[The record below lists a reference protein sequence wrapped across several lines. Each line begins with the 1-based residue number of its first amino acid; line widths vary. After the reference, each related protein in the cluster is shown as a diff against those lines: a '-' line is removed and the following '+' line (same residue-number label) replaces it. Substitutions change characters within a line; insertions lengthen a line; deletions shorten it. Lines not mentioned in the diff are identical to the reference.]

1 MLGGLFIILASTLW
15 ALDTIIRYPLLG
27 SVSAERIVFTEHLF
41 LVLMFVP
48 YFWNHF
54 KSFFSLRISTLF
66 YFFVIGVCGSAIATL
81 TFTKAFMLINP
92 SLVIL
97 LQKLQPIVAISL
109 ASLVLKET
117 IKKEFMV
124 WAIVCLIGS
133 ILISSPDIFPNLKN
147 FDFKLVLAE
156 NSLKGYFYTLIAVVS
171 WGASTVF
178 GKKLVSTGHDEKA
191 VMGGRFLFGLIFM
204 SFYLFSNP
212 HLAKFDLNVVI
223 WGKILAMVLL
233 AGLFGMYFYY
243 RGLSLISAKLCALLE
258 MFFPLAA
265 VAINWIFLGRALE
278 PIQLV
283 GGALLIIGSTL
294 IQLRHL

>member
-54 KSFFSLRISTLF
+54 KAFFNLRISTLF

-117 IKKEFMV
+117 IKKEFIL
-124 WAIVCLIGS
+124 WAAVCLIGS
-133 ILISSPDIFPNLKN
+133 VLISSPDIFPNLKN

-156 NSLKGYFYTLIAVVS
+156 NSIKGYFYTLIAVVS

-191 VMGGRFLFGLIFM
+191 VMGGRFLFGLLFM
-204 SFYLFSNP
+204 SLYLFSNP
-212 HLAKFDLNVVI
+212 HLAKFDLDFVI
-223 WGKILAMVLL
+223 WGKILLMVLM
-233 AGLFGMYFYY
+233 AGLVGMYFYY

-278 PIQLV
+278 PIQLI

>member
-1 MLGGLFIILASTLW
+1 
-15 ALDTIIRYPLLG
+15 
-27 SVSAERIVFTEHLF
+27 
-41 LVLMFVP
+41 
-48 YFWNHF
+48 
-54 KSFFSLRISTLF
+54 
-66 YFFVIGVCGSAIATL
+66 
-81 TFTKAFMLINP
+81 MLINP

-97 LQKLQPIVAISL
+97 LQKLQPIIAISL
-109 ASLVLKET
+109 ASVVLKET

-133 ILISSPDIFPNLKN
+133 VLISSPDIFPNLKN

-178 GKKLVSTGHDEKA
+178 GKKLVSSGLDEKA

-204 SFYLFSNP
+204 SLYLFSNP
-212 HLAKFDLNVVI
+212 HLAKFDLNIVT
-223 WGKILAMVLL
+223 WGKILGMVLM

-265 VAINWIFLGRALE
+265 VAINWVFLGRALDLVQ
-278 PIQLV
+278 IV
-283 GGALLIIGSTL
+283 GGALLVLGSTL